1 MLSVWSVT
9 YSTRS
14 QVMAIPQYKY
24 KYKYKY
30 NILVTQVQGKAEDA
44 GNN

>member
-14 QVMAIPQYKY
+14 QVIAIPQYKY
-24 KYKYKY
+24 KY
-30 NILVTQVQGKAEDA
+30 NILVIQVQGKAKDA